1 MMIQLQRVFAAMS
14 LHRLGEHERAREVL
28 SDLRA
33 MMQLPAFAED
43 ERNRAL
49 FREAEEL
56 LGDKETK
63 E

>member
-1 MMIQLQRVFAAMS
+1 
-14 LHRLGEHERAREVL
+14 VL

-33 MMQLPAFAED
+33 TMKLPAYAED